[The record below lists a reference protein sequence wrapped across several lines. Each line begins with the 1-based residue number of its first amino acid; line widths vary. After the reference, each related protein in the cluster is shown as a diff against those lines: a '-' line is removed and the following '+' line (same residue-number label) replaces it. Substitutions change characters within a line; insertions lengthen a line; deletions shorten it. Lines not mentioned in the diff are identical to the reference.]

1 MLTEAQCRA
10 RDGKLTAS
18 RVGVLMSGDEAA
30 IYALWREMI
39 GDPDYKP
46 EDLSDVWAVQL
57 GSCTENLNL
66 DWYERRTGRSVTR
79 CGDVVVQSPPCPGPP
94 PPWTAGTRQ
103 CPAPSKPSMSTDSAK
118 CRTWLLV
125 TSRRCTGRCW

>member
-1 MLTEAQCRA
+1 MHALHSLQESPAQRRA

-18 RVGVLMSGDEAA
+18 RVGVLMNGDEAA

-39 GDPDYKP
+39 GAPDYKP

-57 GSCTENLNL
+57 GSCTESLNL

-79 CGDVVVQSPPCPGPP
+79 RGDVVVHPTL
-94 PPWTAGTRQ
+94 PWAAATLDG
-103 CPAPSKPSMSTDSAK
+103 
-118 CRTWLLV
+118 
-125 TSRRCTGRCW
+125 